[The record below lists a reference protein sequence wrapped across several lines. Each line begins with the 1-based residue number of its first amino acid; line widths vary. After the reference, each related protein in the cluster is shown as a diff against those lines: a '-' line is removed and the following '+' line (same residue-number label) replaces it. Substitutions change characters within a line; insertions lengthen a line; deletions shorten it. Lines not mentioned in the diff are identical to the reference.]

1 MKVSDIM
8 RIKGGTLY
16 TAQADQPLHQAL
28 STMAERDIGS
38 VVIMEQGALAGM
50 LTFREVIRI
59 IHQQPDNY
67 RALAVGQVMDRTPA
81 LCSPET
87 DLVEVRQTMLDSHAR
102 YMPVMENKVL
112 MGVISFYDV
121 AKAVVESQGFE
132 NQMLKAYIRDWP
144 VNDEPLQD

>member
-38 VVIMEQGALAGM
+38 VVVMRQGELAGM
-50 LTFREVIRI
+50 LTFREVIRVL
-59 IHQQPDNY
+59 HQQPDNY
-67 RALAVGQVMDRTPA
+67 RALAVGQVMDATPA
-81 LCSPET
+81 MCTPDT
-87 DLVEVRQTMLDSHAR
+87 DVVEVRLVMLDSHAR
-102 YMPVMENKVL
+102 YMPVMEGKVL

-132 NQMLKAYIRDWP
+132 NQLLKAYIRDWP
-144 VNDEPLQD
+144 VNDEPSQA